1 MNSIYLGVDGIL
13 EIRRKMLSIPSSK
26 ELHQRTSWMKKPRM
40 LNEREPRQGE
50 LWVTALNTKRQ
61 EEDRRKAESRA
72 GVCGEGKGRLAG
84 AGETSQTSG
93 PHGLSRAPGS
103 RDMLSRRWGW
113 RGALFYFW
121 ISPNQKNLGNYEDCS
136 AETQTLPGWH
146 RPVYK

>member
-1 MNSIYLGVDGIL
+1 MVTFGVDGIL

-26 ELHQRTSWMKKPRM
+26 ELHQQTSWMKKPRM

-103 RDMLSRRWGW
+103 RDMLSRRWGVE
-113 RGALFYFW
+113 GSFILFLDFAK
-121 ISPNQKNLGNYEDCS
+121 SKEFGKL
-136 AETQTLPGWH
+136 
-146 RPVYK
+146 